1 MTLAVPYEGSASSKV
16 QEMVLG
22 RKYPERPL
30 DAIRDD
36 EVGNLLWRL
45 LFACWSYNPEDRP
58 SATDVSRYMNKLA
71 LGQISDYMRF
81 TRATMIED
89 VVGIF
94 TQYGLIDYTNELV
107 HIPSTAYVEKQSA
120 KIHRVD
126 LLIRVNQP
134 SSYKELKRSTREAHF
149 WSKHNHENILLLLGF
164 AVLDNQLTMISPW
177 MEYGS
182 ITEYVDSQPKPD
194 YHDLCIQLSSAVAY
208 LHENKLVH
216 GDIKGDNLLVSRNGT
231 VKVIDFG
238 VSIMAQLEIEFTQTS
253 TGRGSVRY
261 QAPEIL
267 KRKTDSTREGDV
279 YALGMTMV
287 EIYTHARPYGNKE
300 IGYDEIYDIIR
311 GILRPGPP
319 RRLPLNSRGKRT
331 WKIMEDCWEGDPAAR
346 LWSSEVYER
355 V

>member
-1 MTLAVPYEGSASSKV
+1 
-16 QEMVLG
+16 MVLG

-126 LLIRVNQP
+126 LLIRGNNRYAGQTRKVIVKYLVNQP
-134 SSYKELKRSTREAHF
+134 SSYKELKVKPKVPVIS
-149 WSKHNHENILLLLGF
+149 F

-319 RRLPLNSRGKRT
+319 RRLPPNSRGKRT

-355 V
+355 LKEI